1 MGKAPLILQYLH
13 DHARLICDRKN
24 EEDGP
29 GTWRITPIPDD
40 QRRNIIF
47 HYGSTENFQE

>member
-1 MGKAPLILQYLH
+1 MERHHWFFQYLH

-29 GTWRITPIPDD
+29 GTWRITLIQMINVEILYSIADPM
-40 QRRNIIF
+40 
-47 HYGSTENFQE
+47 ENFQE